1 MENGENCRNFL
12 VGEFLCAALGCACRQ
27 ADISSRRGRGW
38 CLFFHQCSLLFFPLF
53 PSHPEC
59 WYLDSWGSEQL
70 ESGTARLP
78 WAFLKQP
85 VPGWLWPSLGTGC
98 SSSPRTTLTPSLP
111 GQCLSSSPP
120 APPLFPLGLSRLQ
133 SGMAGV
139 PQVLARLSWTL
150 SAFSTSG

>member
-1 MENGENCRNFL
+1 MEKTAGIPLWESFYVLHWVVHADRLTSAPGE
-12 VGEFLCAALGCACRQ
+12 GEDGAYSS
-27 ADISSRRGRGW
+27 ISAHS
-38 CLFFHQCSLLFFPLF
+38 SSFPLF

-59 WYLDSWGSEQL
+59 WYLDSWSSEQL

-98 SSSPRTTLTPSLP
+98 PSSPRTTLTPSLP

-150 SAFSTSG
+150 SAFSMSG